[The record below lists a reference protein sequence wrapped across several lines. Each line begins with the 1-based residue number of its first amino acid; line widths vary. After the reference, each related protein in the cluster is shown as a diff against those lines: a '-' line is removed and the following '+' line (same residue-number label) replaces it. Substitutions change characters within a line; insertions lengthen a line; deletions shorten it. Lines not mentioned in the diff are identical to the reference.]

1 MKHWQILPV
10 AADAVA
16 DLSRLLNCSP
26 IMATLLLN
34 RNILNE
40 NDARL
45 FLNVSLSRL
54 RSPFGLAGM
63 NAAVERIVRAIGLR
77 QKILIFG
84 DYDVDGITATA
95 ILLEFFQH
103 LNADVSYYIPH
114 RISEGYSL
122 QPAHISAYAVPNG
135 IDLIIT
141 ADCGSASHQ
150 AVTAAAAAG
159 IDVIITD
166 HHQIVDPLPPAVAV
180 INPHRSDCCA
190 GFENLAGVGVAFCL
204 LICLRKHLRETCFWQ
219 TAPEPNLKDYCDL
232 VAVGTVADIVPLRN
246 DNRIFTAAGLEMIQ
260 SAGRPGL
267 NALLRESGTNPETVA
282 AQDIAFRLA
291 PRLNAAGRLDHAAAA
306 VELLTTRN
314 PGTAAEIAAR
324 LNALNRERQGVE
336 QKMLADIALMLSRHP
351 ELLRKR
357 SLVLAHSGWH
367 EGVLGIVASRLLE
380 MYFRPVVLISI
391 RDGLARGSARSIP
404 GFDMFKGL
412 TACSHFLKNFGGHT
426 QAAGLSLQ
434 AERIEPFRQHF
445 EKTVAEST
453 APDDFIPT
461 LCIECRLNFKE
472 ISAAILDELVSL
484 EPYGCGNPEPLFMA
498 GNIEVLTASLVGKT
512 HRRMLLG
519 QPGADTRSRFN
530 AIHFNIDPAG
540 PVPERLERIAFRVR
554 WNHWNGKK
562 TPQLIIE
569 EAVGE

>member
-1 MKHWQILPV
+1 MKHWQIISV

-16 DLSRLLNCSP
+16 ELSRRMNCSP
-26 IMATLLLN
+26 ITATLLLN
-34 RNILNE
+34 RNLLNAE
-40 NDARL
+40 DARL

-63 NAAVERIVRAIGLR
+63 DAAVERIAGAVGLR
-77 QKILIFG
+77 RKILIFG

-114 RISEGYSL
+114 RISEGYGL
-122 QPAHISAYAVPNG
+122 QPVHITDYAVPRG

-141 ADCGSASHQ
+141 ADCGSGSYQ
-150 AVTAAAAAG
+150 AVAAAAAAG

-166 HHQIVDPLPPAVAV
+166 HHQIADHLPPAAAV

-204 LICLRKHLRETCFWQ
+204 LICLRKHLRETRFWRSV
-219 TAPEPNLKDYCDL
+219 PEPNLKDYCDL
-232 VAVGTVADIVPLRN
+232 VAVGTVADIVPLRRE
-246 DNRIFTAAGLEMIQ
+246 NRIFTAAGLVTIQ
-260 SAGRPGL
+260 SARRPGL
-267 NALLRESGTNPETVA
+267 NALLRESGTKPETVA

-306 VELLTTRN
+306 VELLTTRD
-314 PGTAAEIAAR
+314 PGTAGEIAAR
-324 LNALNRERQGVE
+324 LNDLNRKRQGVE
-336 QKMLADIALMLSRHP
+336 QKMLADISVMLDRQP
-351 ELLRKR
+351 ELLRYR
-357 SLVLAHSGWH
+357 SLVLAHAGWH
-367 EGVLGIVASRLLE
+367 EGVLGIVASRILD
-380 MYFRPVVLISI
+380 MYYRPVVLISI
-391 RDGLARGSARSIP
+391 RDGLAKGSARSIP

-412 TACSHFLKNFGGHT
+412 SACSAFLKNFGGHT
-426 QAAGLSLQ
+426 QAAGLAL
-434 AERIEPFRQHF
+434 ATEMIEPFRQHF
-445 EKTVAEST
+445 EETVAGST
-453 APDDFIPT
+453 LPDDFTPT
-461 LCIECRLNFKE
+461 LSIDCTLNFKD
-472 ISAAILDELVSL
+472 ISPALLDELVSL

-498 GNIEVLTASLVGKT
+498 ENIAVLSASVVGKT

-519 QPGADTRSRFN
+519 QPGSAPRSRFN
-530 AIHFNIDPAG
+530 AIQFNIDPTA
-540 PVPERLERIAFRVR
+540 PIPERLDRIAFRLR

-569 EAVGE
+569 EAAGD